1 MGLVVGVLRG
11 LSGRAAWAFDGMHGL
26 SVLRRRTPTKT
37 CRRPPTK
44 TCRRT
49 LVGRPCAAEGIFLDR
64 ARRVWC
70 GTAVLVFGRVASLMA
85 CMARPCYV
93 VGGAASTG
101 HARPSTARRYS
112 WTGRGRCSCK
122 NFSLP
127 PTPLPVIKFS
137 TPLGGAQRRG

>member
-1 MGLVVGVLRG
+1 M
-11 LSGRAAWAFDGMHGL
+11 STTAY
-26 SVLRRRTPTKT
+26 KT
-37 CRRPPTK
+37 CRRP
-44 TCRRT
+44 

-70 GTAVLVFGRVASLMA
+70 GTEVLVSGRVASLMA

-101 HARPSTARRYS
+101 HARPSTAGRYS

-127 PTPLPVIKFS
+127 PTPL
-137 TPLGGAQRRG
+137 Q